1 MGATQ
6 SSAPNP
12 GLSWENTYIFNAGIN
27 VGFLKGRIDLEVEA
41 YDKYTKGLLYSG
53 RVSSIITDASVT
65 RNVGE
70 IENQGLEFTL
80 STRLFNKIV
89 RFS

>member
-1 MGATQ
+1 M
-6 SSAPNP
+6 
-12 GLSWENTYIFNAGIN
+12 
-27 VGFLKGRIDLEVEA
+27 GFLKGRIDLEVEA

-80 STRLFNKIV
+80 STRLFNKNC
-89 RFS
+89 